1 MNTSS
6 IDKIEPDT
14 YLNNLLNQFKAN
26 SSVIEADFITTL
38 QKNALS
44 QVKELTLPT
53 QREEEWQFTNLSA
66 LYKHQFQIAQ
76 PFSVNPDALPR
87 FVLHESMNSRIVFVN
102 GVYSPELSDTYA
114 LPDGVFV
121 GNLEQLSDVQKG
133 KLVKYLGQQKGNLDI
148 FVALNTVSLR
158 DVAIIWATPNTVIDK
173 PIHVL
178 WLSVPSE
185 TPSLSQPRTLI
196 VGENSSKL
204 SIIEEYKSVNSNCID
219 LPSDKPYFNNSVTE
233 VYLHDNAQL
242 NHTNLQ
248 QESPNGVHIGKTAV
262 SQGRDSIYTENE
274 LSLGSQLHRHTIEI
288 WQAGEQISTYL
299 NGLTVIKGKQ
309 IADTHSA
316 VYLTAPHSTVNQLHK
331 YILDD
336 QAQGVFN
343 GKIFVPKAAQ
353 LTNASQLNRNLL
365 LSPKARINTKPELQ
379 ITADNVK
386 CSHGATVSQLEADE
400 LFYLQSR
407 GLNETDARNLLIDAF
422 AAEILDCIPLQS
434 IRQRIAQC
442 VACRTFDSDQ

>member
-6 IDKIEPDT
+6 IDQITSET
-14 YLNNLLNQFKAN
+14 YLDNLLNQVTDN
-26 SSVIEADFITTL
+26 SPVIDSDLITTL

-44 QVKELTLPT
+44 QVKELTLPK
-53 QREEEWQFTNLSA
+53 QRDEEWQFTNLSA
-66 LYKHQFQIAQ
+66 LYSNQFKIAD
-76 PFSVNPDALPR
+76 PFSVNPEYLPR
-87 FVLHESMNSRIVFVN
+87 FTITEAPNSRIVFVN
-102 GVYSPELSDTYA
+102 GIYSPELSDTST

-121 GNLEQLSDVQKG
+121 GNLADLSDAQKS
-133 KLVKYLGQQKGNLDI
+133 KLVNYLGQQKGNLDI
-148 FVALNTVSLR
+148 FAALNTVSLR
-158 DVAIIWATPNTVIDK
+158 DVALIWATSNTVIET
-173 PIHVL
+173 PIHLL
-178 WLSVPSE
+178 WLTIPSD
-185 TPSLSQPRTLI
+185 TPSLIQPRTLI
-196 VGENSSKL
+196 IAENSAKL
-204 SIIEEYKSVNSNCID
+204 DILEEYKALTPNCAD
-219 LPSDKPYFNNSVTE
+219 VPLDKPYFNNIVTE

-242 NHTNLQ
+242 NHTRLQ
-248 QESPNGVHIGKTAV
+248 QESADGVHIGKTSV

-274 LSLGSQLHRHTIEI
+274 MSLGSKLHRHTVEI
-288 WQAGEQISTYL
+288 WQAGEQISTQL
-299 NGLTVIKGKQ
+299 NGLTTIKDKQ

-316 VYLTAPHSTVNQLHK
+316 VYLTAPHGTVDQLHK

-365 LSPKARINTKPELQ
+365 LSSKARINTKPELQ

-422 AAEILDCIPLQS
+422 AAEILERIPIHS

-442 VACRTFDSDQ
+442 VACRTLE